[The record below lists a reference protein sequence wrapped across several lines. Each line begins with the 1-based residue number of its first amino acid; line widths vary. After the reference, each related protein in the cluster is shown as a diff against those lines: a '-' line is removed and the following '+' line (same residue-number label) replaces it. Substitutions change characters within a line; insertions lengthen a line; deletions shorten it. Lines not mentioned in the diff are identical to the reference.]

1 MFYGQEEVVRRGRRS
16 RFSPSAMETICEAL
30 ADGDSL
36 AKASKAAG
44 VDPASVRRWC
54 RKDEEV
60 ARRYALARDA
70 GIRAME
76 ERLLELCEELTEAA
90 KDHYRGSTKVQAIR
104 TEIETR
110 KWILCKRYPREYGD
124 AVGGALASLP
134 QGEKWLRKARQEEAA
149 NEQERATE
157 FRVLMNTCKDFCRTH
172 GQ

>member
-1 MFYGQEEVVRRGRRS
+1 
-16 RFSPSAMETICEAL
+16 METICEAL

-90 KDHYRGSTKVQAIR
+90 KDHSRGSTKVQAIR

-124 AVGGALASLP
+124 AVGGALAVPVVSPDDKKL
-134 QGEKWLRKARQEEAA
+134 LRHARQEEAA
-149 NEQERATE
+149 NIQADKME
-157 FRVLMNTCKDFCRTH
+157 FVNLMRECKAFCRAH
-172 GQ
+172 GL